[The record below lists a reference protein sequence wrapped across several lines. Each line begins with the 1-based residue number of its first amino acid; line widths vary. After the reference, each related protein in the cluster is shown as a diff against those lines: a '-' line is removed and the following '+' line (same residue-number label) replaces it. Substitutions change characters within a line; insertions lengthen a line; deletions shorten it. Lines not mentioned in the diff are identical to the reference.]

1 VTYTPGLRRAGG
13 GKERRQKEDF
23 KNDAKY
29 VHRSYK
35 KLHVNKESFVVRVAY
50 EPWSLSSRDLSLAC
64 SLARSLS
71 LCGFFP
77 WDGRSPVPHR
87 KCDIPFPPRCT
98 GRYRKRT
105 ISARPSYQGVR
116 RSVWDPETSALG
128 RRLEG
133 AARWLVRTDGCL
145 SPPVPARR
153 ATWPNGEWG

>member
-1 VTYTPGLRRAGG
+1 MTYTPGLRRAGG

-71 LCGFFP
+71 LARAHTLLSVVFSPGMAGHPCPTVSATSLSLQGALA
-77 WDGRSPVPHR
+77 DTGNGRSR
-87 KCDIPFPPRCT
+87 
-98 GRYRKRT
+98 
-105 ISARPSYQGVR
+105 
-116 RSVWDPETSALG
+116 
-128 RRLEG
+128 
-133 AARWLVRTDGCL
+133 
-145 SPPVPARR
+145 PARR
-153 ATWPNGEWG
+153 TRGSGDRFGIPKPPPLGGGSKERLGGWYGQMDV